1 MTRITYDP
9 AKLELAA
16 KGHAGG
22 GVYGEDLIC
31 SAVSALFLTLA
42 AAMVKQFVRP
52 ETIRLM
58 PGDSLIRA
66 VPEDAGKGRVVFD
79 TVAAGLEY
87 LAGEYPEHVSFSVGG
102 GG

>member
-1 MTRITYDP
+1 MTIIVYDP
-9 AKLELAA
+9 ERLELTAQ
-16 KGHAGG
+16 GHAGS

-31 SAVSALFLTLA
+31 SAISALFLTLA
-42 AAMVKQFVRP
+42 AAMGRQGVRP

-66 VPEDAGKGRVVFD
+66 APGSGEVGRVVFA

-87 LAGEYPEHVSFSVGG
+87 LAGEYPEHVSFSCRGG
-102 GG
+102 G

>member
-1 MTRITYDP
+1 MTRITYDSER
-9 AKLELAA
+9 LELAA
-16 KGHAGG
+16 KGHTGS

-42 AAMVKQFVRP
+42 AAMVRQSVHP

-66 VPEDAGKGRVVFD
+66 EPEDLDKGRVVFD

-87 LAGEYPEHVSFSVGG
+87 LAKEYPEYVSFSAGG